1 MDTNAMKTGIMVSY
15 APMKSCWLALCLA
28 ICGIASAETNH
39 VVRTAAE
46 LRSIISRTGLSGM
59 RFELRATALS
69 HPPGRRYSFFAMDES
84 CGVPIFDI
92 RMADDPHFEPGDRL
106 LISGVVE
113 PRHSAM
119 PEDMLR
125 NANCTNVVVLA
136 HGKPPEPTAI
146 TAGDIERDDL
156 LYRPVRTSGIL
167 IDVRKDEIDPRF
179 IQFTLACS
187 NNAVVAAGNAK
198 YFKGQEEF
206 IKRLSGATIEING
219 VLSQH
224 TGLRIHC
231 RRFIALTTADS
242 IRMLKKPSDDLFR
255 VPEIGD
261 TDGFSPEA
269 IIALGHRRAIGRVLA
284 VWNGDTLLMRATGG
298 KTIKVTLSTS
308 PPSVGDCIEAVG
320 YAETDLFHVN
330 LANATWR
337 KTDVAQSP
345 ADEIAD
351 VEPKTLL
358 ADESGNRRF
367 DYVYHGK
374 TVRIRGIV
382 QDMTSDGRTGRRMI
396 VSSGGYAIAVDVESV
411 PDAVRGIEIGSTVSV
426 TGVCI
431 LETETW
437 NRHSVLPRTFGLF
450 ISVRSPEDI
459 VVIATPPWWTP
470 ARLMSVIGVLSLL
483 LVAILVWNASL
494 RTLSERRGREI
505 YRGKIEQA
513 KTELRLDERTRL
525 AAELHDHL
533 AQNLTAVSYQIAAAD
548 RSRTVDAEA
557 SARHIANA
565 ARMLGSSRTELRRC
579 LWDLRSDAL
588 NESDVA
594 QAIMKSMGPV
604 VGEAKVSV
612 RFKAIRSKISDSA
625 LHAMLSII
633 RELAANAV
641 NHGCAQTIS
650 VDGSLT
656 HGTLSFSV
664 SDDGCGF
671 DTEHAPGVD
680 DGHFG
685 LAGVR
690 ERVRR
695 HGGEVSIKSSKGTG
709 TNVSIILKAGIGQ

>member
-1 MDTNAMKTGIMVSY
+1 MVSY
-15 APMKSCWLALCLA
+15 APMKSSWLALCLA

-46 LRSIISRTGLSGM
+46 LQAIVTRKGPPGT
-59 RFELRATALS
+59 RFELYATALS
-69 HPPGRRYSFFAMDES
+69 RPPDRRYSFFVLDES
-84 CGVPIFDI
+84 GGVPIFDI
-92 RMADDPHFEPGDRL
+92 RIADDPHFEPGDTL

-113 PRHSAM
+113 PRHNATT
-119 PEDMLR
+119 ENMLR
-125 NANCTNVVVLA
+125 NANCTNVIVLA
-136 HGKPPEPTAI
+136 HGKPPKPTAI
-146 TAGDIERDDL
+146 TASDIKRNDL

-187 NNAVVAAGNAK
+187 NNVMFAAGNVK
-198 YFKGQEEF
+198 HFKGQEEF
-206 IKRLSGATIEING
+206 IKRLSGATVDISG

-224 TGLRIHC
+224 TGLRIHYH
-231 RRFIALTTADS
+231 RFISLTAADS

-261 TDGFSPEA
+261 TEGLSPEA

-284 VWNGDTLLMRATGG
+284 VWNGDTLLMRTAGG
-298 KTIKVTLSTS
+298 ETLKVCLGTS
-308 PPSVGDCIEAVG
+308 PPSVGDSIEAVG
-320 YAETDLFHVN
+320 YAGTDLFHVS
-330 LANATWR
+330 LANAIWR
-337 KTDVAQSP
+337 KTDGVQSP
-345 ADEIAD
+345 ADETAD

-358 ADESGNRRF
+358 ADESGNRKF
-367 DYVYHGK
+367 NYGYHGR
-374 TVRIRGIV
+374 TVRIHGIV
-382 QDMTSDGRTGRRMI
+382 QDMTSDGRTDRRMI
-396 VSSGGYAIAVDVESV
+396 VSSGGYAVAVDIESA

-450 ISVRSPEDI
+450 ISVRSPEDV
-459 VVIATPPWWTP
+459 VVISTPPWWTP
-470 ARLMSVIGVLSLL
+470 AKLTAVIGILAIL
-483 LVAILVWNASL
+483 LVVILIWNASL
-494 RTLSERRGREI
+494 RILSERRGREI
-505 YRGKIEQA
+505 YRSQIARA
-513 KTELRLDERTRL
+513 KSELRVEERTHL

-588 NESDVA
+588 DESDIN
-594 QAIMKSMGPV
+594 QAIRKSTDPIT
-604 VGEAKVSV
+604 GEAIVSV
-612 RFKAIRSKISDSA
+612 EVDAPRNKLSDSS
-625 LHAMLSII
+625 LHTTLSII
-633 RELAANAV
+633 RELASNAV
-641 NHGCAQTIS
+641 NHGHAKNIKVTGGLSQ
-650 VDGSLT
+650 
-656 HGTLSFSV
+656 GTLHFAIV
-664 SDDGCGF
+664 DDGCGF
-671 DTEHAPGVD
+671 DVSRAPGLD
-680 DGHFG
+680 EGHFG

-695 HGGEVSIKSSKGTG
+695 HYGEMSIDSAPGKGTK
-709 TNVSIILKAGIGQ
+709 VSVALKLNAP

>member
-1 MDTNAMKTGIMVSY
+1 
-15 APMKSCWLALCLA
+15 
-28 ICGIASAETNH
+28 
-39 VVRTAAE
+39 
-46 LRSIISRTGLSGM
+46 M
-59 RFELRATALS
+59 RFKLHATALS
-69 HPPGRRYSFFAMDES
+69 YPPSRRYAFFAIDES
-84 CGVPIFDI
+84 GGVPIFDI
-92 RMADDPHFEPGDRL
+92 RIADDPHFEPGDRL

-146 TAGDIERDDL
+146 TANDIERDDL

-187 NNAVVAAGNAK
+187 NNVVFAAGNAK
-198 YFKGQEEF
+198 YFRGHEEF
-206 IKRLSGATIEING
+206 IKRLSGATVEING
-219 VLSQH
+219 ILNQH

-231 RRFIALTTADS
+231 RRFISLTATDS

-255 VPEIGD
+255 VPEISD

-284 VWNGDTLLMRATGG
+284 VWNGDMLLMRTTGG
-298 KTIKVTLSTS
+298 ETIKVSLGTS
-308 PPSVGDCIEAVG
+308 PPSVDDCIEAVG
-320 YAETDLFHVN
+320 YTETDLFHVN
-330 LANATWR
+330 LANAIWR
-337 KTDVAQSP
+337 KSNAAQP
-345 ADEIAD
+345 PTDEIAN

-367 DYVYHGK
+367 NYGYHGM

-396 VSSGGYAIAVDVESV
+396 VSSGGYAIAVDVESA
-411 PDAVRGIEIGSTVSV
+411 PDAADEIEIGSTVSV

-437 NRHSVLPRTFGLF
+437 NRHSVLPRTLGLF
-450 ISVRSPEDI
+450 ISVRSPEDV
-459 VVIATPPWWTP
+459 VVISTPPWWTP

-505 YRGKIEQA
+505 YHGKIEQA

-594 QAIMKSMGPV
+594 KAITKSIKPV
-604 VGEAKVSV
+604 VGEAKVNV
-612 RFKAIRSKISDSA
+612 RIKAVRSKISDSA

-641 NHGCAQTIS
+641 NHGLARNIYIE
-650 VDGSLT
+650 GSLA
-656 HGTLSFSV
+656 HGTLAFSV

-671 DTEHAPGVD
+671 NAANIPGVD
-680 DGHFG
+680 EGHFG

-690 ERVRR
+690 ERVHR
-695 HGGEVSIKSSKGTG
+695 HGGEISIKSSEGTG
-709 TNVSIILKAGIGQ
+709 TNVSISLKAGFGQ